1 VSNTMDSL
9 PILHLAHPIWYQ
21 GRLAAVAANGEVY
34 AVGWVEPGQRPVLRA
49 MALAVF
55 EAPFLA
61 PDQQLGFA
69 AYYLLPSERWRA
81 LCSLPDELIARQTG
95 LPLDLIRRRRALPPL
110 PGDETVVPPG
120 TVERPAG
127 GPWPAGTL
135 TADSTTPSSPRAL
148 TLPVRTGTVGA

>member
-1 VSNTMDSL
+1 MSNTLDSL

-34 AVGWVEPGQRPVLRA
+34 AVGWVEPDQRPVLRA

-69 AYYLLPSERWRA
+69 AYYLLPSERWRT
-81 LCSLPDELIARQTG
+81 LCSLPDELIAQQTG
-95 LPLDLIRRRRALPPL
+95 LPLDLIRRRRALPSL
-110 PGDETVVPPG
+110 PWDETAASPG
-120 TVERPAG
+120 TVERPADT
-127 GPWPAGTL
+127 PNANSP
-135 TADSTTPSSPRAL
+135 TPSSHCTL